1 MCPALSVFIL
11 DLQHLQFLASWLL
24 FNSVIFFQQ
33 NVSPSVTVS
42 IEDNYALPTR
52 YNSLF
57 FLRSIAGRWPSF
69 LTIVSANSQSRLLE
83 LYSAETDLWPNSSM
97 PIKLPNQANPT
108 CLILAHLPLRF
119 TYSCTWL
126 SVFLNIV
133 IIPTHTNSSGSSF
146 YVCHHPLWGNKMPLL
161 TLLKL
166 SPLNINSCPLLP
178 YSGKETVDIHHIYA
192 LHNFIY
198 LNKVTPQ
205 LPMLQ
210 GQKGQAYTPLL
221 KKKQSL
227 QSEEHSH
234 KSLFA
239 PCPVFWH
246 SLYRRMTRTVL
257 NILNVVLQLYLQ
269 L

>member
-11 DLQHLQFLASWLL
+11 DLQHLQFPASWLL

-108 CLILAHLPLRF
+108 CLILAHLPLHI

-126 SVFLNIV
+126 SVFLKYRDYTD
-133 IIPTHTNSSGSSF
+133 PHQF
-146 YVCHHPLWGNKMPLL
+146 FWQFFLCMPPPSVR
-161 TLLKL
+161 K
-166 SPLNINSCPLLP
+166 
-178 YSGKETVDIHHIYA
+178 
-192 LHNFIY
+192 
-198 LNKVTPQ
+198 
-205 LPMLQ
+205 
-210 GQKGQAYTPLL
+210 
-221 KKKQSL
+221 
-227 QSEEHSH
+227 
-234 KSLFA
+234 
-239 PCPVFWH
+239 
-246 SLYRRMTRTVL
+246 
-257 NILNVVLQLYLQ
+257 
-269 L
+269 